1 MTDRD
6 PVPDPSKPGPLRG
19 VRWAH
24 EELKHNAAARS
35 GEPESALSDDDEA
48 DREGD

>member
-1 MTDRD
+1 MADTD

-24 EELKHNAAARS
+24 EEIKKNGAARS
-35 GEPESALSDDDEA
+35 GLPESALENDDDDEP
-48 DREGD
+48 EGD